1 MSEIY
6 FILEGSVELYISF
19 EKSQISKT
27 MSEGYHF
34 GDYNIL
40 FNRPFEFN
48 VKATSNLKTYA
59 LPKHIFKDI
68 LEKEGNKNIL
78 DSIHESSGN
87 LYRETCRSIVIFKFY
102 FFVFL
107 LKTKY

>member
-6 FILEGSVELYISF
+6 FILEGSIELYFSY

-27 MSEGYHF
+27 MSDGYHF

-40 FNRPFEFN
+40 YNRPFEFN

-68 LEKEGNKNIL
+68 LEKEGNKIIS
-78 DSIHESSGN
+78 DSIQEASAN
-87 LYRETCRSIVIFKFY
+87 LYRETCRSMVTF
-102 FFVFL
+102 
-107 LKTKY
+107 